1 MFLSSQW
8 PPILHTSSPLQ
19 CSDESLQ
26 YGVRL
31 MYRHCLH
38 HCFVFVLG
46 SFSQKFSFVIYGTI
60 GIALYFY
67 EVMEEVLLS
76 VVYHKFVIGVLV
88 YHEQTPG

>member
-1 MFLSSQW
+1 M
-8 PPILHTSSPLQ
+8 PPILHTSFPLQ
-19 CSDESLQ
+19 CSNESLQ

-38 HCFVFVLG
+38 HCFFFVLG

-67 EVMEEVLLS
+67 EVTEEVLLS
-76 VVYHKFVIGVLV
+76 VVYHKFVIGVV
-88 YHEQTPG
+88 AYHEQTPG